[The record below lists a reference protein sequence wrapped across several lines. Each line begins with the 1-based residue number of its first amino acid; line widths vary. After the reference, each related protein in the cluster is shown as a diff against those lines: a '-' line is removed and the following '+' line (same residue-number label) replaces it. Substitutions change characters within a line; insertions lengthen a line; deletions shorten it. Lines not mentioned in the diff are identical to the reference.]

1 MKPGEILM
9 RTLRVAARECGQMAR
24 NPIYLFCMVVFPIVV
39 IYFFTSV
46 LADGQP
52 QNLHVGVV
60 DQDHTATTR
69 SMIHHLDAFQS
80 THVAAYYPT
89 AADARKAIQRGEI
102 YAFLLIPEGTTA
114 QLVASRQPHIS
125 FYYSATMMLPGS
137 LLFRD
142 LKTITTL
149 GAAAMGQ
156 AKLQMLGKTNEE
168 IKDFLQPI
176 TIDLHMTNNPWSDY
190 NVYLSS
196 IMIPGILSIFMFLI
210 TVYSIGTE
218 LKFGRGRDWLRL
230 AGNNIVVALTGKLL
244 PQFLIFTTIFTGF
257 MTYTFGYLHF
267 PHPGG
272 LHSILLLTLLMV
284 LASEGFGIFMFG
296 LMPSLRMSMSLCSL
310 WGVLGV
316 SICGATFPV
325 FAMDP
330 ILQGL
335 SYLFPLRHYWM
346 VYQLTIFNG
355 FPFGDA
361 YLNLAALLLFALL
374 PLLTMYRTKK
384 AMLEYVYIP

>member
-24 NPIYLFCMVVFPIVV
+24 NPIHLFCMVIFPIVV

-46 LADGQP
+46 LEDGQP
-52 QNLHVGVV
+52 KKLPVGVV

-69 SMIHHLDAFQS
+69 SMIPPLDAFQS

-89 AADARKAIQRGEI
+89 AAEARKAIQRGEI

-125 FYYSATMMLPGS
+125 FYYSATVMLPGS

-156 AKLQMLGKTNEE
+156 AKLQMLGKTNQE

-244 PQFLIFTTIFTGF
+244 PQFLVFTTIFTGF

-355 FPFGDA
+355 FPLSDA
-361 YLNLAALLLFALL
+361 YLNISALLFFALL
-374 PLLTMYRTKK
+374 PMLTMYRTKK